1 MNSTWKFLMFI
12 HSSIDVSLKFCI
24 FSAMSVLSYYKED
37 LVFSDLKFIINL
49 FVKNETLRIKVSVLW

>member
-12 HSSIDVSLKFCI
+12 HSSIDALLKFCI

-49 FVKNETLRIKVSVLW
+49 CVKN